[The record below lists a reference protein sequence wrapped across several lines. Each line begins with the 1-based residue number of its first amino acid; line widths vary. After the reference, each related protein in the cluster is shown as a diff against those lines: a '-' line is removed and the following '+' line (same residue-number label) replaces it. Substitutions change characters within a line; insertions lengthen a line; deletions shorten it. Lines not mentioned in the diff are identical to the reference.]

1 MDTLDNDIKFVAGV
15 GEARAKLL
23 ERELG
28 IRTLGDMLS
37 HYPFRYID
45 RTRIYRIS
53 EITEAA
59 GLSYVQFRA
68 RITGVAYAGTGRKRR
83 FTAFAQDPTGQAEL
97 VWFQGVKWIE
107 KRIEVGREY
116 LVFGRPSFYRGEL
129 SVAHPELET
138 MEQALSRKAESG
150 MQGIYPSTEKLGNVL
165 GAKGMYQIICNAWT
179 LVKDRI
185 ADPLP
190 EAVRTR
196 YGLIG
201 LRDAIYNIHFPQSQ
215 EALRQ
220 AQYRLKF
227 DELLGVQL
235 NIQQRRTER
244 LAKSNGFLFTRVGGV
259 FNTFYTE
266 KLPFPLTGAQ
276 KRVIREIR
284 RDTVTGFQMNR
295 LLQGDVG
302 SGKTLVAL
310 MSMLLAVDNG
320 FQACMMAPTEIL
332 ARQHY
337 ATVCKMLDGMDVKVA
352 VLTGASKARERR
364 ASLEGIASGE
374 VDILI
379 GTHALIEDRV
389 QFSNLGFVVIDEQH
403 RFGVEQRARLW
414 TKNLQPPHILV
425 MTATPIPRT
434 LAMTLYGDLDVSVI
448 DELPPGRRPIK
459 TFHYTDAARLKLF
472 GFMRQEIAKGRQVYV
487 VYPLIKESEAMDY
500 KDLTDGYEA
509 ISRDFPLP
517 QYVTAIC
524 HGKMKPAD
532 KEESMRQFKQG
543 EAHILVATSVIEVG
557 VDVPNATVMVIE
569 SAERF
574 GLSQLHQLRGRV
586 GRGGEQ
592 SYCILTRRWRTRR
605 TGGSKLC
612 GDATR
617 AAKRLIFHAFRNIPS
632 RKNVNPLKPCP
643 MKRFLFTIFLL
654 GALSPLAAQL
664 YHPGEQLFYRVSYK
678 AKMFP
683 NTEVGTVEVKT
694 SEDTADGKSYYKVEG
709 AGRTLPTYRWF
720 FNLEDVYTVWID
732 TASLR
737 PVRFESDIREG
748 DYTFQSYYTYLWPD
762 STIHTRWRSRKN
774 PFSEKQM
781 ALTAESMDPIALFF
795 NLRSAQAENFRVGE
809 PATLQMVLQ
818 DTIRHLHYRYLGR
831 ENKKIRNMGRFRT
844 LKFECQLGT
853 TEGYSFTDGTIFTIW
868 ISDDDNK
875 IPLYIESPVKIGSI
889 NAYISGYKGL
899 KYPVSSLMK

>member
-1 MDTLDNDIKFVAGV
+1 MRLGNAQTSLALHSTFTIFAPVDILDNDIKFVAGV

-45 RTRIYRIS
+45 RTRVYRIS
-53 EITEAA
+53 EITDAA

-68 RITGVAYAGTGRKRR
+68 RVTGVTYAGTGRKRR
-83 FTAFAQDPTGQAEL
+83 FTAFVQDPTGSAEL

-129 SVAHPELET
+129 SMAHPELET

-165 GAKGMYQIICNAWT
+165 GAKGMYQIICNAWA
-179 LVKDRI
+179 LAKDRI
-185 ADPLP
+185 ADPMP
-190 EAVRTR
+190 EAVRAK
-196 YGLIG
+196 YGLIP
-201 LRDAIYNIHFPQSQ
+201 LREAIYNVHFPQSQ
-215 EALRQ
+215 ELLRQ

-244 LAKSNGFLFTRVGGV
+244 LAKSNGFLFPKVGGV
-259 FNTFYTE
+259 FNTFYNE

-276 KRVIREIR
+276 KRVIKEIR
-284 RDTVTGFQMNR
+284 QDTVTGFQMNR

-310 MSMLLAVDNG
+310 MTMLLAVDNG
-320 FQACMMAPTEIL
+320 YQACMMAPTEIL
-332 ARQHY
+332 ARQHF
-337 ATVCKMLDGMDVKVA
+337 ATICRMLEGMDVKTA
-352 VLTGASKARERR
+352 ILTGASKAKERR
-364 ASLEGIASGE
+364 TALEGIASGE

-389 QFSNLGFVVIDEQH
+389 RFANLGFVVIDEQH

-414 TKNLQPPHILV
+414 TKNEQPPHILV

-434 LAMTLYGDLDVSVI
+434 LAMTMYGDLDVSVI

-472 GFMRQEIAKGRQVYV
+472 GFMRQEIAKGRQIYV

-592 SYCILTRRWRTRR
+592 SYCILMS
-605 TGGSKLC
+605 GEKLSRESRARLEAMC
-612 GDATR
+612 ETNDGFRLAELDLKLRGAGDINGTLQSGMAFDLKIASPTADVQILTVSR
-617 AAKRLIFHAFRNIPS
+617 EAAAEI
-632 RKNVNPLKPCP
+632 
-643 MKRFLFTIFLL
+643 
-654 GALSPLAAQL
+654 LAADPAL
-664 YHPGEQLFYRVSYK
+664 AHPQNRG
-678 AKMFP
+678 
-683 NTEVGTVEVKT
+683 
-694 SEDTADGKSYYKVEG
+694 
-709 AGRTLPTYRWF
+709 
-720 FNLEDVYTVWID
+720 LE
-732 TASLR
+732 ALR
-737 PVRFESDIREG
+737 R
-748 DYTFQSYYTYLWPD
+748 
-762 STIHTRWRSRKN
+762 
-774 PFSEKQM
+774 
-781 ALTAESMDPIALFF
+781 
-795 NLRSAQAENFRVGE
+795 
-809 PATLQMVLQ
+809 
-818 DTIRHLHYRYLGR
+818 RYSGR
-831 ENKKIRNMGRFRT
+831 EEIDFSR
-844 LKFECQLGT
+844 
-853 TEGYSFTDGTIFTIW
+853 
-868 ISDDDNK
+868 IS
-875 IPLYIESPVKIGSI
+875 
-889 NAYISGYKGL
+889 
-899 KYPVSSLMK
+899 

>member
-1 MDTLDNDIKFVAGV
+1 MDILDNDIKFVAGV

-45 RTRIYRIS
+45 RTRVYRIS
-53 EITEAA
+53 EITDAA

-434 LAMTLYGDLDVSVI
+434 LAMTAYADLDTSVI
-448 DELPPGRRPIK
+448 DELPPGRTPVTTVAIPDTRR
-459 TFHYTDAARLKLF
+459 TDIIDRVHHACITEGRQAYWVCTLIEESELLEAQAAEATWEELKLALPELNV
-472 GFMRQEIAKGRQVYV
+472 GLVHGR
-487 VYPLIKESEAMDY
+487 
-500 KDLTDGYEA
+500 
-509 ISRDFPLP
+509 
-517 QYVTAIC
+517 
-524 HGKMKPAD
+524 MKPAE
-532 KEESMRQFKQG
+532 KQAVMASFKQG
-543 EAHILVATSVIEVG
+543 ELHLLVATTVIEVG
-557 VDVPNATVMVIE
+557 VDVPNASLMIIE
-569 SAERF
+569 NPERL
-574 GLSQLHQLRGRV
+574 GLAQLHQLRGRV
-586 GRGGEQ
+586 GRGAVASHCVLLYKTALSKTAQIRLQVLRDSNDGFVIAQKDLEIRGPGE
-592 SYCILTRRWRTRR
+592 
-605 TGGSKLC
+605 
-612 GDATR
+612 
-617 AAKRLIFHAFRNIPS
+617 
-632 RKNVNPLKPCP
+632 
-643 MKRFLFTIFLL
+643 LL
-654 GALSPLAAQL
+654 GTRQTGNAEFKVADLLRDQAMIPEVQRLARHIHERYPQQAKALIERWMP
-664 YHPGEQLFYRVSYK
+664 E
-678 AKMFP
+678 
-683 NTEVGTVEVKT
+683 TE
-694 SEDTADGKSYYKVEG
+694 
-709 AGRTLPTYRWF
+709 
-720 FNLEDVYTVWID
+720 
-732 TASLR
+732 
-737 PVRFESDIREG
+737 
-748 DYTFQSYYTYLWPD
+748 
-762 STIHTRWRSRKN
+762 
-774 PFSEKQM
+774 
-781 ALTAESMDPIALFF
+781 
-795 NLRSAQAENFRVGE
+795 
-809 PATLQMVLQ
+809 
-818 DTIRHLHYRYLGR
+818 RY
-831 ENKKIRNMGRFRT
+831 
-844 LKFECQLGT
+844 
-853 TEGYSFTDGTIFTIW
+853 S
-868 ISDDDNK
+868 
-875 IPLYIESPVKIGSI
+875 
-889 NAYISGYKGL
+889 NA
-899 KYPVSSLMK
+899 

>member
-45 RTRIYRIS
+45 RTKVYRIA
-53 EITEAA
+53 EITDDAPT
-59 GLSYVQFRA
+59 LLQFRA
-68 RITGVAYAGTGRKRR
+68 RVTGVAYAGTGRKRR

-129 SVAHPELET
+129 SMAHPELET

-150 MQGIYPSTEKLGNVL
+150 MQGIYPSTEKLSNVL

-592 SYCILTRRWRTRR
+592 SYCILMS
-605 TGGSKLC
+605 GEKLSRESRARLEAMC
-612 GDATR
+612 ETNDGFRLAELDLKLRGAGDINGTLQSGMAFDLKIASPTADVQILTVSR
-617 AAKRLIFHAFRNIPS
+617 EAAAEI
-632 RKNVNPLKPCP
+632 
-643 MKRFLFTIFLL
+643 
-654 GALSPLAAQL
+654 LAADPAL
-664 YHPGEQLFYRVSYK
+664 AHPQNRG
-678 AKMFP
+678 
-683 NTEVGTVEVKT
+683 
-694 SEDTADGKSYYKVEG
+694 
-709 AGRTLPTYRWF
+709 
-720 FNLEDVYTVWID
+720 LE
-732 TASLR
+732 ALR
-737 PVRFESDIREG
+737 R
-748 DYTFQSYYTYLWPD
+748 
-762 STIHTRWRSRKN
+762 
-774 PFSEKQM
+774 
-781 ALTAESMDPIALFF
+781 
-795 NLRSAQAENFRVGE
+795 
-809 PATLQMVLQ
+809 
-818 DTIRHLHYRYLGR
+818 RYSGR
-831 ENKKIRNMGRFRT
+831 EEIDFSR
-844 LKFECQLGT
+844 
-853 TEGYSFTDGTIFTIW
+853 
-868 ISDDDNK
+868 IS
-875 IPLYIESPVKIGSI
+875 
-889 NAYISGYKGL
+889 
-899 KYPVSSLMK
+899 